1 VAASLNKS
9 SSINAAEASSD
20 QRSPGQQLPL
30 ATIGSLQ
37 GNLAIE
43 AGYESRQGKLVIEAD
58 DESWQISGI

>member
-1 VAASLNKS
+1 MRPKQVPISDHQ
-9 SSINAAEASSD
+9 ASSCHWP
-20 QRSPGQQLPL
+20 QLIPCGESPAGK
-30 ATIGSLQ
+30 ALQ